1 MNETTLTRNTL
12 AFIAL
17 ANEYCQE
24 MENVLDKDKTDFIT
38 LMLKQLPRLY
48 IAVSDVVEQ
57 EREEDTEQYVVE
69 SYLTEDEYNSVRNNV
84 YHILGEDD
92 VYLEVFEEDMKYSDT
107 PIATTISE
115 NLSDLYQEFFNFV
128 QTIKNSPAE
137 VVNEIVLA
145 EKENFKAYWGQLL
158 VNVIRA
164 VHNVKYADNSFDM

>member
-38 LMLKQLPRLY
+38 LMLRQLPRLY

-57 EREEDTEQYVVE
+57 EREEDTEQYVVV

-92 VYLEVFEEDMKYSDT
+92 VEDG
-107 PIATTISE
+107 
-115 NLSDLYQEFFNFV
+115 F
-128 QTIKNSPAE
+128 SP
-137 VVNEIVLA
+137 
-145 EKENFKAYWGQLL
+145 
-158 VNVIRA
+158 
-164 VHNVKYADNSFDM
+164 